1 MNKLSV
7 FKNKK
12 IVLPVIHVQSF
23 EQAKNNIEICQE
35 HGADGCFLIG
45 HEVSDADLIGISY
58 ELSSDVEDFWMGI
71 NCLASSPAEAIRDAS
86 FMDGVW
92 TDNAFDSQ
100 IETVYNGIYFGG
112 VAFKYQRNVMPL
124 HEACAQSKNF
134 VDVVTTSGPST
145 GNPPDLSKIQTM
157 RECLGDHPLA
167 IASGITAENVSQ
179 FLPYVDCFL
188 VATGISRNW
197 QEFDP
202 AKLKELVSKVR
213 VQIL

>member
-12 IVLPVIHVQSF
+12 IVLPVIHVKSL
-23 EQAKNNIEICQE
+23 EQAKTNIEICQE
-35 HGADGCFLIG
+35 YGADGCFLIG
-45 HEVSDADLIGISY
+45 HEVSDADLVGIAY

-71 NCLASSPAEAIRDAS
+71 NCLASSPAEAIQDAS

-92 TDNAFDSQ
+92 TDNAFNSQ
-100 IETVYNGIYFGG
+100 IEPGYRGIYFGG
-112 VAFKYQRNVMPL
+112 VAFKYQRVVCPL
-124 HEACAQSKNF
+124 YEACVESKKF

-145 GNPPDLSKIQTM
+145 GKAPDLSKIKMM
-157 RECLGDHPLA
+157 REYLGDHPLA

-202 AKLKELVSKVR
+202 DKLKLLVSKVK
-213 VQIL
+213 V